1 MTNTNINELT
11 EGMKHN
17 LSNIETNFSETIKKF
32 ESLPVL
38 FKEIEKDQPKIV
50 KNHLISGFKDEM
62 NKLYFELKKIQGSI
76 SLLSESFNDS
86 IPNHHRFDIFNKT
99 TGYEELG
106 LYSET
111 KNSLEKLYELTDE
124 KIEILREYDEFG
136 ELIWSNPNPD
146 RTRDIS
152 EEDKKDINEFITKNH
167 SYIENKGI
175 KTEEL
180 TKDNIKNFKDNIKN
194 FIDNIPSSELNKIAE
209 SVGINVDDC
218 KKYLND
224 IDNEFKKQYPS
235 VLDKSCS
242 VKDKLDMVDKFKKM
256 KLKEHKKISTKKP
269 KKEIKK

>member
-1 MTNTNINELT
+1 MKSNINNKRE
-11 EGMKHN
+11 EVKNN
-17 LSNIETNFSETIKKF
+17 LSNIENDFLKVITKF
-32 ESLPVL
+32 ESLSVL
-38 FKEIEKDQPKIV
+38 FKEIEKNPPEIV

-62 NKLYFELKKIQGSI
+62 NKLYFELKKLKGSI
-76 SLLSESFNDS
+76 SLFSESFNAI
-86 IPNHHRFDIFNKT
+86 IPNQHKFDIFNKT
-99 TGYEELG
+99 TGYEEFG

-111 KNSLEKLYELTDE
+111 KNSLEKIYELTDE
-124 KIEILREYDEFG
+124 KIEVLREYDEFG
-136 ELIWSNPNPD
+136 KLIWSNPNPD

-167 SYIENKGI
+167 SYIENNGI
-175 KTEEL
+175 KIEEL

-194 FIDNIPSSELNKIAE
+194 FIDNIPSSELNKIVE
-209 SVGINVDDC
+209 STGINVDDC